1 MSATR
6 RLLLARARLAPDATA
21 FVHARTG
28 ASMTWAQLARFTAD
42 LDSRRALFG
51 EPRPGTVVG
60 LVAENPL
67 RFVAAYLA
75 LLAQGATVLPLDPR
89 GGADEVANRLA
100 DLGAVTVLTDCGAG
114 AEAARRAAVHA
125 LWTLDTPR
133 PRRIGPLPSWS
144 VAYSTPPGVVLC
156 TSGTT
161 GVPKGVVLPERKL
174 LGAAARVSAH
184 HRIGRHDRGFSPL
197 PLFHVNAQVI
207 GVLATLQTGAS
218 LVLDDRF
225 HRRDYWDV
233 VDRFR
238 PTWLNAVP
246 AILAVLA
253 SDDPSPTERGREVRF
268 VRSASAP
275 LPDATR
281 EAFEARFGIGI
292 LETYGMTEA
301 AGQITA
307 NPLDPCARRPGS
319 VGVPVG
325 IGLRVVGPDGR
336 PVPAGVTG
344 AVEIRGPN
352 VASEHLLPG
361 PPPRR
366 SPIELH
372 QGWLATG
379 DVGMRDR
386 DGYVFLAGRSD
397 DVINRGGEKV
407 HPREIEEVLQR
418 HPAVASAAVV
428 GEPDA
433 VLGERPVAFVVV
445 HDGASGAGVA
455 DELAAICRQRLTRPK
470 RPDRFEVIDRFPVG
484 ATGKVRRP
492 ELRARLRREATAGAT

>member
-6 RLLLARARLAPDATA
+6 RLLLARAALTPDTTA
-21 FVHARTG
+21 FVNARTG
-28 ASMTWAQLARFTAD
+28 ASTTWAQLARFTAEMT
-42 LDSRRALFG
+42 SRRAEFG
-51 EPRPGTVVG
+51 EPRPGTMVG
-60 LVAENPL
+60 LVAEDPL

-75 LLAQGATVLPLDPR
+75 LLSQGATVLPLDPR
-89 GGADEVANRLA
+89 GGADEVASRLA
-100 DLGAVTVLTDCGAG
+100 ELGAVTVMTDCGAG

-125 LWTLDTPR
+125 LWTLDGLR
-133 PRRIGPLPSWS
+133 PRRIGPLPRWS
-144 VAYSTPPGVVLC
+144 TAYSTPPGVVLC

-161 GVPKGVVLPERKL
+161 GAPKGVVLPERKL
-174 LGAAARVSAH
+174 LGAAARVSSH
-184 HRIGRHDRGFSPL
+184 HRIERHDRGFSPL
-197 PLFHVNAQVI
+197 PLFHVNAQVT
-207 GVLATLQTGAS
+207 GVLGTLQTGAS

-253 SDDPSPTERGREVRF
+253 SDGRPVREPGHDVRF

-281 EAFEARFGIGI
+281 DAFELRFGIGI

-307 NPLDPCARRPGS
+307 NPLDPRSRRAGS
-319 VGVPVG
+319 VGLPVG
-325 IGLRVVGPDGR
+325 IRLRVVGSDGA

-344 AVEIRGPN
+344 DVEIRGPDI
-352 VASEHLLPG
+352 ASEHLLPG
-361 PPPRR
+361 TPPRR
-366 SPIELH
+366 SPIALH
-372 QGWLATG
+372 EGWLRTG

-386 DGYVFLAGRSD
+386 EGFVFLAGRSD

-407 HPREIEEVLQR
+407 YPREIEEVLQR

-428 GEPDA
+428 GEPDE

-445 HDGASGAGVA
+445 HDGESRADVI
-455 DELAAICRQRLTRPK
+455 DELAAVCRERLTRPK
-470 RPDRFEVIDRFPVG
+470 RPDRFEIIDRFPVG

-492 ELRARLRREATAGAT
+492 ELRDRLRRDAAAVAT